1 MEADDN
7 RSKSPD
13 AHTEPTELEALR
25 ARVTALEARAPTRHR
40 LRARSFLAVLL
51 ILVAAVLTPLSIVS
65 TWAKNQI
72 GDTDNYVAM
81 MAPLASDPDVQAAV
95 SDRVTGAVMK
105 HLDVKALL
113 ADVAPADR
121 PVVDKALTRLSGPL
135 TTGVTGF
142 VHATVEKFVTSD
154 AFATIWTDL
163 NRAAQSAALKALT
176 GSGNGAVK
184 LTNDTVTIDLAP
196 VIDRVKQ
203 RLVDRG
209 LTIAAKIPE
218 IHTDFTVLTSDAVGK
233 AKKGFRALQ
242 ILGFWLPPVTL
253 VLAAGGVLLAV
264 RRRRAL
270 VTAALAVAAGAA
282 VLAVAMWLGRAFYLD
297 SLPPDV
303 SQPAAGSVFD
313 ALAGPARTLV
323 RVVITLGIVVALAAW
338 LTGAGRAATR
348 VEAMWSGGIGAVRD
362 AAGVTGGP
370 AGSWVHRARVWLN
383 WTVVVVA
390 AAVLVVW
397 DRPTGLVTVC
407 IALCALF
414 ALAVVEFLG
423 DDNTPRPAVPG
434 LR

>member
-7 RSKSPD
+7 RSESPD
-13 AHTEPTELEALR
+13 ARTEPTELEALR
-25 ARVTALEARAPTRHR
+25 ARVTALEARAPARHR

-142 VHATVEKFVTSD
+142 VHETVEKFVTSD

-270 VTAALAVAAGAA
+270 VTAALAIAAGAA
-282 VLAVAMWLGRAFYLD
+282 VLAVTMWLGRAFYLD

-370 AGSWVHRARVWLN
+370 VGSWVHRARAWLN

-414 ALAVVEFLG
+414 ALAVVEFLDG
-423 DDNTPRPAVPG
+423 DRTPRPAVPG

>member
-7 RSKSPD
+7 PSESPD
-13 AHTEPTELEALR
+13 ARKEPTELEALR
-25 ARVTALEARAPTRHR
+25 ARVTALEAHAPARHR
-40 LRARSFLAVLL
+40 LRARSFLAALL

-113 ADVAPADR
+113 ADVAPTDR

-135 TTGVTGF
+135 TAGVTGF

-154 AFATIWTDL
+154 AFATLWTDL

-233 AKKGFRALQ
+233 AQKGFRALQ
-242 ILGFWLPPVTL
+242 IIGFWLPPVTL
-253 VLAAGGVLLAV
+253 VLAAGGVLFAA

-270 VTAALAVAAGAA
+270 VTTALAVAAGAA

-297 SLPPDV
+297 TLPPEV

-323 RVVITLGIVVALAAW
+323 RMVITLGIVVALAAW
-338 LTGAGRAATR
+338 LTGAGHAATR
-348 VEAMWSGGIGAVRD
+348 VDAMWSGGIRAVRD
-362 AAGVTGGP
+362 AAGVSGGP
-370 AGSWVHRARVWLN
+370 VGRWVHRARAWLN

-397 DRPTGLVTVC
+397 NRPTGLVTVC

-414 ALAVVEFLG
+414 ALAVVEFLDG
-423 DDNTPRPAVPG
+423 DRTPRPAVPG